1 MTKHLGKISEN
12 LVAQYLIK
20 QGFTILEQNYKKFF
34 GEIDII
40 ARQGSIIAFVEV
52 KARTNKDSLMYELV
66 NVRKQHKIGMVARL
80 FITTLADGNNN
91 FVYRFDVALV
101 SGDQGTQNI
110 TYIPNAYT
118 LSEH

>member
-12 LVAQYLIK
+12 LVAQYLVK
-20 QGFTILEQNYKKFF
+20 QGFSILEQNYKKFF

-40 ARQGSIIAFVEV
+40 ARQGSVIAFVEV
-52 KARTNKDSLMYELV
+52 KARTRRDSLMHELV
-66 NVRKQHKIGMVARL
+66 DARKQHKIGMVARL
-80 FITTLADGNNN
+80 FITTLADRQDN

-101 SGDQGTQNI
+101 SGSQGSQDI

-118 LSEH
+118 LSEN